1 MADHIDFMVSDLSC
15 PKTDGLRPHHC
26 TK

>member
-1 MADHIDFMVSDLSC
+1 MADHIDFLVSDLSC